1 MRVRLVVSLWAVVGC
16 GAWAAAPPLELPK
29 LSDAEKKKL
38 DENQV
43 VMRELRPTDN
53 RGVSAESLGVI
64 DAPPDVVWPVV
75 RDCEHFSK
83 FLPNTKA
90 SSKKEENGEVLCF
103 DEISLPFPL
112 TNLWAYTRSTITED
126 GNGGYQ
132 RAWAFVRGTYK
143 RNRGAWTVLPWGA
156 DGKKS
161 LVIYFIDSDPAML
174 IPDAIIRAAQTG
186 SLPEVFIA
194 LRKRVK
200 SLQK

>member
-1 MRVRLVVSLWAVVGC
+1 MGARLTLLTVALATTALAGGV
-16 GAWAAAPPLELPK
+16 PTPR
-29 LSDAEKKKL
+29 LSDAEKKKVEANGIL
-38 DENQV
+38 V
-43 VMRELRPTDN
+43 RERTPTDN
-53 RGVSAESLGVI
+53 RGVSAEAIGVI
-64 DAPPDVVWPVV
+64 DAPPDEVWPVV

-83 FLPNTKA
+83 FLPNTRA